1 MNADRDDSVVRH
13 EEELVV
19 GAEAEELGAVRARK
33 LVEIYDYDERVP
45 RQIEDADVERMAADE
60 GDSGQIETL
69 PDGSVSIPL
78 LEEEIV
84 VSKRMVV
91 RERIVIR
98 KRTLTEEHRVQA
110 ELRREHL
117 DVDIDEPPAA

>member
-1 MNADRDDSVVRH
+1 MNGDRDDSVVRH

-19 GAEAEELGAVRARK
+19 GAEAEQLGAVRARK
-33 LVEIYDYDERVP
+33 LVEAFDHDERVP
-45 RQIEDADVERMAADE
+45 REIEDADVERVAADE

-84 VSKRMVV
+84 VSKRTVV
-91 RERIVIR
+91 RERVVIR
-98 KRTLTEEHRVQA
+98 KRTRTEEHRVRA

-117 DVDIDEPPAA
+117 DVEVDEPPAA

>member
-1 MNADRDDSVVRH
+1 
-13 EEELVV
+13 
-19 GAEAEELGAVRARK
+19 
-33 LVEIYDYDERVP
+33 
-45 RQIEDADVERMAADE
+45 
-60 GDSGQIETL
+60 
-69 PDGSVSIPL
+69 
-78 LEEEIV
+78 
-84 VSKRMVV
+84 V